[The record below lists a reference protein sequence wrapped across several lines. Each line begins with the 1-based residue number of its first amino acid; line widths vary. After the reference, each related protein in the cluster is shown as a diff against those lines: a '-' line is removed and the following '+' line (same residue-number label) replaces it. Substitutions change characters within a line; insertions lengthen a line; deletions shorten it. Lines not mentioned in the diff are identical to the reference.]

1 MTTAELIIALAGI
14 VFGATGFWTFLWQ
27 AINKRSQKHDSVTKL
42 ILGLG
47 HEKILELSFKYIKR
61 GYITEDEYGDLMKY
75 LYEPYIELG
84 GDGTVEKIVEGEIKK
99 LPIKRVMI
107 EGGQL

>member
-1 MTTAELIIALAGI
+1 MSTAELIIALAGI

-27 AINKRSQKHDSVTKL
+27 IIDKKNKKHDALTRI

-47 HEKILELSFKYIKR
+47 HEKILELSFMYMER
-61 GYITEDEYGDLMKY
+61 GYISEDEYNDLMKY

-84 GDGTVEKIVEGEIKK
+84 GDGTVEKIVEGEVKK
-99 LPIKRVMI
+99 LPIKRLI
-107 EGGQL
+107 TWEEK